1 MVVYDGRSCRFKGS
15 AFSLDDWLS
24 SLPSFGM
31 CKHPKPFSLSSSS
44 SGNGVKQEFGL
55 LLRLKIL
62 HKSLGLTVTCSAL
75 RTYDNT

>member
-1 MVVYDGRSCRFKGS
+1 MAGVVGSKGQH
-15 AFSLDDWLS
+15 FLS
-24 SLPSFGM
+24 MIGYLLCHHLGM